1 MWNTKV
7 GLEETIRS
15 AALFEMSIQYPGR
28 DVEYITPPVNLGF
41 RRMVRSG
48 NGKLRVLNMKLI

>member
-15 AALFEMSIQYPGR
+15 VAQFEISIQYPGR
-28 DVEYITPPVNLGF
+28 DVEYITPPVSIGF
-41 RRMVRSG
+41 RGMDRSG
-48 NGKLRVLNMKLI
+48 NEKLRVLNMKLI

>member
-15 AALFEMSIQYPGR
+15 VAQFEMSIQYPGR
-28 DVEYITPPVNLGF
+28 DVEYVTPPVSKGF

-48 NGKLRVLNMKLI
+48 NEKLRVLNMKLI